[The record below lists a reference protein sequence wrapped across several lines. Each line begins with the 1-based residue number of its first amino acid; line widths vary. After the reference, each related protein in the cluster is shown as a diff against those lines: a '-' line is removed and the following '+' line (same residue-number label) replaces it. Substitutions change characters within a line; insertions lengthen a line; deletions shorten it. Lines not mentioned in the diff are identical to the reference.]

1 MSKNINNII
10 NDYNNR
16 IQNVIN
22 NFFNSHEDIEDVKQQ
37 VYLKIWKNSDKYQ
50 QGSLWGWLRKITV
63 NTCYDNLRKNKNNIV
78 YLDNDNENDDLIN
91 LVPDKKSGPETLA
104 DLSERQ
110 KIILNAINTLNEKH
124 KDVIILYDIY
134 ELSQEEISQK
144 LNCPVGTVKS
154 RLFNARKQLQTKLK
168 DLID

>member
-10 NDYNNR
+10 NDYNNK

-22 NFFNSHEDIEDVKQQ
+22 NFFNSHEDIEDIKQQ
-37 VYLKIWKNSDKYQ
+37 VYLKVWKNSDKYQ

-78 YLDNDNENDDLIN
+78 YLNNDKENDDLIN

-104 DLSERQ
+104 DLSERH

>member
-22 NFFNSHEDIEDVKQQ
+22 NFFKSHEDIEDIKQQ
-37 VYLKIWKNSDKYQ
+37 VYLKVWKNSDKYQ

-63 NTCYDNLRKNKNNIV
+63 NTCYDNLRKNINNIV
-78 YLDNDNENDDLIN
+78 YLNNDNENDDLIN

-104 DLSERQ
+104 DLSERH

-154 RLFNARKQLQTKLK
+154 RLFNARKQLQIKLK